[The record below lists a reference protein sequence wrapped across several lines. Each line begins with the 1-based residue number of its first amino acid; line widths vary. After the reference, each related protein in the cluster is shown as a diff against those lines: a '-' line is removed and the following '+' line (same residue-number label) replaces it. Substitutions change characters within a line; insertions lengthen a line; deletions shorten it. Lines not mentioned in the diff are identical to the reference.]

1 MRVDSRVINT
11 IFIYKSKQS
20 SMKKNNLILLIL
32 LVPFSMFAQGVG
44 IGIKGGANF
53 ANMAIKDVSSESIT
67 DFHIGAYVNL
77 NVSDKFGITPEI
89 LYSAQGSKVNN
100 ATVNTDYFA
109 VPVMLRFKP
118 ISLISLE
125 AGPQFS
131 FLSKAKSGGVDIKSQ
146 LKNNDFGAAF
156 GAGLHLPL
164 GFNGGVR
171 YVLGFT
177 NISEVSSMDV
187 KNRTLQIYVGWTIF
201 GAK

>member
-1 MRVDSRVINT
+1 
-11 IFIYKSKQS
+11 
-20 SMKKNNLILLIL
+20 MKKNSLILLIL

-89 LYSAQGSKVNN
+89 LYSAQGSKVSN
-100 ATVNTDYFA
+100 ATVNTDYFTF
-109 VPVMLRFKP
+109 PVMLRWKP

-131 FLSKAKSGGVDIKSQ
+131 FLSSAKKDGVDFKDQ
-146 LKNNDFGAAF
+146 LKNNDFGAAV

-171 YVLGFT
+171 YVMGFT
-177 NISEVSSMDV
+177 NISDVSTMDI